1 MKLFTILVLAIASLF
16 NVEIL
21 DARYLL
27 VNIGSQIDDL
37 MIDFREKGG
46 NQIVTSRPTVEG
58 CIHIY

>member
-1 MKLFTILVLAIASLF
+1 MKLFTILVLAIASLH
-16 NVEIL
+16 NVGIL

-58 CIHIY
+58 SIHIY